1 MESNV
6 ICLFFFYTEAKG
18 ETASQLQSEVSS
30 AGHEDVISINAAQP
44 ENITVAQKD
53 LPDNPIVNC
62 DSQAL
67 NMLADLALSAAT
79 SATPS
84 SEPRTLPCSSE
95 MPENNVL
102 LSKEHS
108 LCGTSDHEYHRGVKS
123 QKGGLLPKPSSDK
136 KSNPTSDSTVSQE
149 EESVVPGSQAPVEAQ
164 LALPEETLETSD
176 ASQSSF
182 VAVEHSYALFLAEH
196 SKKHLQQR
204 GVPGP
209 AFAKSGTKGPE
220 AGTPVGKVMP
230 FRHQQNTSPLQKL
243 SEDPLL
249 KRRSRLLS
257 SSLKDF
263 HCSHTVFSCDG
274 SFKVT
279 FKCET
284 EYVFSLDSK
293 YTNNP
298 LEKTVI
304 RALHG

>member
-1 MESNV
+1 MLHV
-6 ICLFFFYTEAKG
+6 FFFYTEAKG
-18 ETASQLQSEVSS
+18 ETGSQLPSEISS
-30 AGHEDVISINAAQP
+30 VGQEDVISINAAQKEDISVAQEDLP
-44 ENITVAQKD
+44 ENS
-53 LPDNPIVNC
+53 IVGC

-79 SATPS
+79 SATSP
-84 SEPRTLPCSSE
+84 SEPANFPCSSE
-95 MPENNVL
+95 SPKNDAL

-108 LCGTSDHEYHRGVKS
+108 VRGTSDHEYHRGVKN
-123 QKGGLLPKPSSDK
+123 QKGGLLPKPPSEK
-136 KSNPTSDSTVSQE
+136 KSNPGSDSTVSPE
-149 EESVVPGSQAPVEAQ
+149 EDSLTPGSLAPVEAPS
-164 LALPEETLETSD
+164 ALPEETLETND
-176 ASQSSF
+176 ARQSSF
-182 VAVEHSYALFLAEH
+182 VAVEHSYALLLAEH

-204 GVPGP
+204 GIPGP
-209 AFAKSGTKGPE
+209 AFTKNGPKGPE

-230 FRHQQNTSPLQKL
+230 FRHQQSTSPLQKL
-243 SEDPLL
+243 SEDPAF

-257 SSLKDF
+257 SSLKDSY
-263 HCSHTVFSCDG
+263 CSHTVFSCDG

-279 FKCET
+279 FTCDT